1 MASSSSIARSRASRR
16 PASSSGV
23 ATFSSAVMVG
33 IRWKDWNTT
42 PTCARRS
49 RASASSLMVP
59 RSWPK
64 ARTVPPVARSS
75 PPISISSEDLPEP
88 DGPTSPTLSPRWTS
102 SVIPWSIRT
111 RPVFPSSASEASERD
126 SRGEVMRL
134 RLIEKGFLTYG
145 ALRGLGKVLAVM
157 WALVSPAWA
166 GEPVTVLAFGDS
178 LTQGYGLPE
187 EDGFVPQMRNWL
199 QDQGVEAELIN
210 AGVSGDTTA
219 GGAARVEW
227 SLTPE
232 VDAMIVTLGG
242 NDLLRGLDPSDARSN
257 LRAILESARSRDV
270 EVLLVGMKAPGNYGA
285 EYQTAFDSIYP
296 DLAQEFGTLY
306 FENFFAGLG
315 QDDPAQACR
324 YFQPDGI
331 HPNSEGVE
339 RIVEALGPAVVD
351 LVLRAE

>member
-1 MASSSSIARSRASRR
+1 MGFSLIANDFFQYGVWSMRGKVA
-16 PASSSGV
+16 AVFLLV
-23 ATFSSAVMVG
+23 ATPAM
-33 IRWKDWNTT
+33 
-42 PTCARRS
+42 A
-49 RASASSLMVP
+49 
-59 RSWPK
+59 
-64 ARTVPPVARSS
+64 
-75 PPISISSEDLPEP
+75 ED
-88 DGPTSPTLSPRWTS
+88 
-102 SVIPWSIRT
+102 
-111 RPVFPSSASEASERD
+111 
-126 SRGEVMRL
+126 
-134 RLIEKGFLTYG
+134 
-145 ALRGLGKVLAVM
+145 
-157 WALVSPAWA
+157 
-166 GEPVTVLAFGDS
+166 VTVLAFGDS

-187 EDGFVPQMRNWL
+187 AQGLVPQLDAWL
-199 QDQGVEAELIN
+199 AAKGVKVDLIN

-219 GGAARVEW
+219 GGAARVDW

-315 QDDPAQACR
+315 QDDPAQARR